1 MIELPTRMAGYVVDK
16 EQRDLLRKS
25 VHQKEFERIEVIRLG
40 HFLEAEQL
48 RHLPNDLRILAVEV
62 ERDPVEPVEL
72 RFLKKP
78 FAAAAVCFEN
88 LFKSAESRSRILF
101 LGQGDDSFECVR
113 PKTSPG
119 FLQSRPGIS
128 VREEILPKN
137 EPIVHDRAD
146 FLVLEGGEEKRAS
159 LFSPQRL
166 GALIRMRET
175 KLLKQTDEELVGKE
189 RRERAVFFLFDG
201 QSDQSDTVL
210 SSPQLQHLRADPVP
224 ILARLRRV
232 PLLEGLDAAE
242 KQDGGVVEIRA
253 AEISLPTPHEHFGVK
268 ATGPFGAV
276 QHALGGTV
284 FQQVPQ
290 PRRGQ
295 LQTLVPT
302 VVSVPRDFQ
311 DPPFLDSFLK
321 KLPSADAGDAQVFES
336 VLQKARRIFSTAA
349 QRDGEQGEHFLPG
362 RGLGQGRFLSVL
374 GSDHVELRITMENRH
389 YRRVLRAIPLRAR
402 PKHGQ
407 RLPSACDSKRFVMPF
422 SGVLR

>member
-1 MIELPTRMAGYVVDK
+1 MKYLLYIFTLLCAVAFSGCSTVNTAERAQAQSSPQMVNDKRIITDGALNDYAYIAG
-16 EQRDLLRKS
+16 
-25 VHQKEFERIEVIRLG
+25 I
-40 HFLEAEQL
+40 
-48 RHLPNDLRILAVEV
+48 N
-62 ERDPVEPVEL
+62 
-72 RFLKKP
+72 
-78 FAAAAVCFEN
+78 
-88 LFKSAESRSRILF
+88 ESRVGGLLKIQVRIVNSTSAYRSVNYKF
-101 LGQGDDSFECVR
+101 TWIDKDGMEIESA
-113 PKTSPG
+113 TSPWMT
-119 FLQSRPGIS
+119 
-128 VREEILPKN
+128 
-137 EPIVHDRAD
+137 
-146 FLVLEGGEEKRAS
+146 LVLEGGEEKRAS
-159 LFSPQRL
+159 LFSPQLL

-175 KLLKQTDEELVGKE
+175 KLLKQTDEELVGEK
-189 RRERAVFFLFDG
+189 RRERAVFFLLDG

-321 KLPSADAGDAQVFES
+321 NLPSADAGDAQVFES

-362 RGLGQGRFLSVL
+362 TQGLLSHSTVWNQNLDFDWIHAAHLPIYSYNSAEYNSASLMMVNRLSLIRFLFFISCV
-374 GSDHVELRITMENRH
+374 
-389 YRRVLRAIPLRAR
+389 
-402 PKHGQ
+402 
-407 RLPSACDSKRFVMPF
+407 
-422 SGVLR
+422 